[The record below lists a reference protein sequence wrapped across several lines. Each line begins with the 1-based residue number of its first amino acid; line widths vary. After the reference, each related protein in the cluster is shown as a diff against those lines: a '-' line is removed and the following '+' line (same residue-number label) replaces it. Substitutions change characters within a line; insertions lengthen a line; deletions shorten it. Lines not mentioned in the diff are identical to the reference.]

1 MKSFIAVSLF
11 CTVLF
16 GADLDWSHDYEKTR
30 EQAQKSGKN
39 IYVLISSDSC
49 QWCRKFEETT
59 LEIDSIKKRLYS
71 EFEVVHLSR
80 DRHTVPKQF
89 ETSPVPRHY
98 FTNSKGEIIYSSLGH
113 RQEECFESFM
123 DNAQNKIK
131 TSH

>member
-71 EFEVVHLSR
+71 EFEVVLSTSLEIDIVCLRDSRHLLFQ
-80 DRHTVPKQF
+80 D
-89 ETSPVPRHY
+89 
-98 FTNSKGEIIYSSLGH
+98 IIS
-113 RQEECFESFM
+113 
-123 DNAQNKIK
+123 
-131 TSH
+131 